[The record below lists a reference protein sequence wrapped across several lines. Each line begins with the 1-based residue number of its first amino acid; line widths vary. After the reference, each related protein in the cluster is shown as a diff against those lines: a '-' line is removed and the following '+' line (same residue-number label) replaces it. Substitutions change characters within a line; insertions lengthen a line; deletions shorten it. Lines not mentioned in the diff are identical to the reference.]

1 MESYQRKKLVAFF
14 CFKNRDLLK
23 SYCNKRI
30 RKVIINDNGWQ
41 RPSIH
46 YEKKKESP
54 MNQQEIFTYIQKQY
68 PTHPDTI
75 TKSGYPVTIFKN
87 PRTATPYAVFYQPA
101 ERTTFM
107 EVQAEP
113 DMIGNYIEM
122 YHLAT
127 AKHMDQKHW
136 LAVPLDGSVS
146 DSKVLD
152 LLDMSYDLVDGQAE
166 ADGETEADK
175 QE

>member
-1 MESYQRKKLVAFF
+1 
-14 CFKNRDLLK
+14 
-23 SYCNKRI
+23 
-30 RKVIINDNGWQ
+30 
-41 RPSIH
+41 
-46 YEKKKESP
+46 

-68 PTHPDTI
+68 PTHPVTI
-75 TKSGYPVTIFKN
+75 NKSGYLVTIFKN
-87 PRTATPYAVFYQPA
+87 PRTAAPYVIFYQSA

-122 YHLAT
+122 YHLAP

-136 LAVPLDGSVS
+136 LAVPLDGTVS

-152 LLDMSYDLVDGQAE
+152 LLDMSYDLVDGQA
-166 ADGETEADK
+166 
-175 QE
+175 

>member
-1 MESYQRKKLVAFF
+1 
-14 CFKNRDLLK
+14 
-23 SYCNKRI
+23 
-30 RKVIINDNGWQ
+30 
-41 RPSIH
+41 
-46 YEKKKESP
+46 

-75 TKSGYPVTIFKN
+75 NKSGYPVTIFKN
-87 PRTATPYAVFYQPA
+87 PRTAAPYAVFYQPA

-122 YHLAT
+122 YHLAP
-127 AKHMDQKHW
+127 AKYMNQKHW
-136 LAVPLDGSVS
+136 LAVPMDGTVR

-152 LLDMSYDLVDGQAE
+152 MLDMGYDIVDE
-166 ADGETEADK
+166 
-175 QE
+175 QEK

>member
-1 MESYQRKKLVAFF
+1 
-14 CFKNRDLLK
+14 
-23 SYCNKRI
+23 
-30 RKVIINDNGWQ
+30 
-41 RPSIH
+41 
-46 YEKKKESP
+46 

-75 TKSGYPVTIFKN
+75 NKSGYPVTIFKN
-87 PRTATPYAVFYQPA
+87 PRTAAPYAIFYQST
-101 ERTTFM
+101 EKTTFM

-122 YHLAT
+122 YHLAP

-136 LAVPLDGSVS
+136 LAVPLDGAVS

-152 LLDMSYDLVDGQAE
+152 LLDMSYDLVDGQAT
-166 ADGETEADK
+166 DSTTEEKD
-175 QE
+175 

>member
-1 MESYQRKKLVAFF
+1 
-14 CFKNRDLLK
+14 
-23 SYCNKRI
+23 
-30 RKVIINDNGWQ
+30 
-41 RPSIH
+41 
-46 YEKKKESP
+46 

-87 PRTATPYAVFYQPA
+87 PRTAAPYAVFYQPA
-101 ERTTFM
+101 EKTTFM

-122 YHLAT
+122 YHLAP
-127 AKHMDQKHW
+127 AKHMNQKHW

-166 ADGETEADK
+166 VDGETEADRQQTVRQK
-175 QE
+175 KKIDISDRTFHNDDSGSRELTGKMGETT